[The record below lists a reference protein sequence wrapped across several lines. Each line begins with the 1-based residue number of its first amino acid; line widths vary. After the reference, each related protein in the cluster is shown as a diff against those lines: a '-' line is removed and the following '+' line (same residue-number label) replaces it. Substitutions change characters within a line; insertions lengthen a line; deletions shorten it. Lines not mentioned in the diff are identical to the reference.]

1 MQKKFSTIREKQVI
15 ENSQNGLGPFLQA
28 VRGSA
33 CALRREP
40 KEKKNQGFG
49 RLWHRETD
57 FFLKEVSAATP
68 ILSARDPSAMAQSL
82 WFYYGEVENA
92 TQDSSRPS
100 LLRCLGGGKFPL
112 ILLLKPQFWR
122 YSSAAPPFWRPIPR
136 DPWRRCWTH
145 QPRR

>member
-15 ENSQNGLGPFLQA
+15 ENSQNGSGPFLQA
-28 VRGSA
+28 VRGSV

-40 KEKKNQGFG
+40 KEKENRRFG
-49 RLWHRETD
+49 RLWHPETD
-57 FFLKEVSAATP
+57 FSQRSFCRHPYFISKRPQRHGSVFMILLWGGGKRHPGFLKAFSIKVFE
-68 ILSARDPSAMAQSL
+68 
-82 WFYYGEVENA
+82 
-92 TQDSSRPS
+92 
-100 LLRCLGGGKFPL
+100 GGGKFPL